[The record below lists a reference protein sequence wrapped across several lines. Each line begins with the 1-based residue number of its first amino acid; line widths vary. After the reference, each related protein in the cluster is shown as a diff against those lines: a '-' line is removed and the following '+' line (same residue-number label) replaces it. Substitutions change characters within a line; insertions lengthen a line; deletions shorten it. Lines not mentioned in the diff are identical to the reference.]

1 MSSVRGD
8 VEHLTATPPPSAYPQ
23 HQLNIKAVNN
33 LSPGLPNSSPFNH
46 PCIHPIP
53 PQPPSAAGN
62 SVRSLSE
69 PKPTPPAALPSS
81 SEPLH
86 PARNPA
92 PRERAF
98 LTSETFCQRFTQP
111 QSCVFHQINAPP
123 EHFAWHCG
131 FAADSG
137 VLIRLRRQFGDRV
150 FKHEA

>member
-1 MSSVRGD
+1 MWSISQQPHHPLLIPGTSQTSKPLITSPQACRIPAR
-8 VEHLTATPPPSAYPQ
+8 LTIHASIPSFLSLQVLQATVSPAC
-23 HQLNIKAVNN
+23 
-33 LSPGLPNSSPFNH
+33 LSPNQH
-46 PCIHPIP
+46 P
-53 PQPPSAAGN
+53 
-62 SVRSLSE
+62 
-69 PKPTPPAALPSS
+69 TLPSS

-98 LTSETFCQRFTQP
+98 LISDTFCQRFTQP

-123 EHFAWHCG
+123 EDCAWHCG

-137 VLIRLRRQFGDRV
+137 VLIRLQRQSGDRV